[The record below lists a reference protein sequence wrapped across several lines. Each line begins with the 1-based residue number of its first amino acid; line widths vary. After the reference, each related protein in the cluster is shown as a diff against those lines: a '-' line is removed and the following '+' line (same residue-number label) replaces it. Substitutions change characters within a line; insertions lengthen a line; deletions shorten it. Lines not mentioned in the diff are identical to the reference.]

1 MLKPSEREKLQD
13 CLLMVQSA
21 QTILSGLAS
30 IPAPWRHEIE
40 ECFQSAD
47 EKLTTLLRS

>member
-1 MLKPSEREKLQD
+1 MLKPSEREKVQD

-21 QTILSGLAS
+21 RTILSGLAA
-30 IPAPWRHEIE
+30 IPAPWMHEIE

-47 EKLTTLLRS
+47 NKLTILLRS

>member
-1 MLKPSEREKLQD
+1 MLKPSEREKVQD

-21 QTILSGLAS
+21 RTILSGLAALPDS
-30 IPAPWRHEIE
+30 WMNEIQ

-47 EKLTTLLRS
+47 QKLTILLRS

>member
-1 MLKPSEREKLQD
+1 MLKPSEREKVQD

-21 QTILSGLAS
+21 RTILSGLAA
-30 IPAPWRHEIE
+30 IRAPWMHEIE

-47 EKLTTLLRS
+47 DKLTILLRS